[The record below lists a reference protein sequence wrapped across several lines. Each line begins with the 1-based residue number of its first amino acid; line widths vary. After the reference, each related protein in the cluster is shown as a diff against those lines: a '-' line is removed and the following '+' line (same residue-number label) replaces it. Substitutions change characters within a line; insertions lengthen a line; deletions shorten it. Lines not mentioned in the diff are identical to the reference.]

1 MGEGEPCNNGAMP
14 ELTNPRRRFL
24 VGGLALIVSTA
35 SAQPMTALR
44 RVGVFMPAPRG
55 QDEALTEPFYDEM
68 RKLGW
73 NEGSTISYD
82 RVFGDD
88 RMETMPARAA
98 ELVARRPEII
108 VGIGPTASSAV
119 KQATSTIPIVFA
131 VVVDPVA
138 AGLVASMARPGG
150 NVTGVV
156 QSLAES
162 LAPKRVELLRE
173 IVPGLKR
180 LGVLGNTLDPGSV
193 ADQAALA
200 PVAGVI
206 GFSMVVA
213 DATNPT
219 QFDASVKSLIEQRVQ
234 AIIVANGI
242 AVSRRAQMIEL
253 ANNARIPVVGF
264 NAPMA
269 DAGALF
275 SFGPSITDQIRRSAH
290 LVDKVLRGA
299 KPADVPVEA
308 ATLLE
313 LVVNQKSARALG
325 ITIPRS
331 LLLQAD
337 RIIE

>member
-1 MGEGEPCNNGAMP
+1 MP
-14 ELTNPRRRFL
+14 ELTNRRRLFL
-24 VGGLALIVSTA
+24 LGAGLMLMKSTA
-35 SAQPMTALR
+35 FAQSTTALR
-44 RVGVFMPAPRG
+44 SVGVFLPSRRG
-55 QDEALTEPFYDEM
+55 QDEALTAPFYDEM

-73 NEGSTISYD
+73 IEGRTIAYD

-88 RMETMPARAA
+88 RMETMPAAAA

-108 VGIGPTASSAV
+108 VGVGPPASSAV
-119 KQATSTIPIVFA
+119 KQATTTIPIVFA

-138 AGLVASMARPGG
+138 AGLVGSMARPGG
-150 NVTGVV
+150 NVTGVT
-156 QSLAES
+156 QSMVES
-162 LAPKRVELLRE
+162 LAPKRVQLLRE
-173 IVPGLKR
+173 IVPSLR
-180 LGVLGNTLDPGSV
+180 RVGVLGNTLDPGSL

-200 PVAGVI
+200 PVAGAL
-206 GFSMVVA
+206 GFSVVVA

-253 ANNARIPVVGF
+253 TNDARIPVVGF
-264 NAPMA
+264 NGPMA

-290 LVDKVLRGA
+290 LVDKLLRGA

-308 ATLLE
+308 ASSLE
-313 LVVNQKSARALG
+313 LVVNLKSAGVLG

-331 LLLQAD
+331 LMLQAD
-337 RIIE
+337 RIIK

>member
-1 MGEGEPCNNGAMP
+1 
-14 ELTNPRRRFL
+14 
-24 VGGLALIVSTA
+24 
-35 SAQPMTALR
+35 
-44 RVGVFMPAPRG
+44 
-55 QDEALTEPFYDEM
+55 
-68 RKLGW
+68 
-73 NEGSTISYD
+73 
-82 RVFGDD
+82 
-88 RMETMPARAA
+88 
-98 ELVARRPEII
+98 
-108 VGIGPTASSAV
+108 
-119 KQATSTIPIVFA
+119 
-131 VVVDPVA
+131 
-138 AGLVASMARPGG
+138 
-150 NVTGVV
+150 
-156 QSLAES
+156 
-162 LAPKRVELLRE
+162 
-173 IVPGLKR
+173 
-180 LGVLGNTLDPGSV
+180 
-193 ADQAALA
+193 
-200 PVAGVI
+200 
-206 GFSMVVA
+206 
-213 DATNPT
+213 
-219 QFDASVKSLIEQRVQ
+219 VKSVIEQRVQ

-253 ANNARIPVVGF
+253 ANSARIPVVGF

>member
-1 MGEGEPCNNGAMP
+1 
-14 ELTNPRRRFL
+14 
-24 VGGLALIVSTA
+24 
-35 SAQPMTALR
+35 
-44 RVGVFMPAPRG
+44 
-55 QDEALTEPFYDEM
+55 
-68 RKLGW
+68 
-73 NEGSTISYD
+73 
-82 RVFGDD
+82 
-88 RMETMPARAA
+88 METMPARAA
-98 ELVARRPEII
+98 ELVVRRPEII
-108 VGIGPTASSAV
+108 VGVGPTASSAV

-150 NVTGVV
+150 NVTGVA

-162 LAPKRVELLRE
+162 LAPKRVQLLRE

-180 LGVLGNTLDPGSV
+180 LSVLGNTLDPGSV

-200 PVAGVI
+200 PVAGVL
-206 GFSMVVA
+206 GFSLVVA

-253 ANNARIPVVGF
+253 ANSSHPVVGF

-290 LVDKVLRGA
+290 LVDKLLRGA

-308 ATLLE
+308 ASLLE

-325 ITIPRS
+325 ITIPQS

-337 RIIE
+337 RVIE

>member
-138 AGLVASMARPGG
+138 AGLVASLARPGG
-150 NVTGVV
+150 NVTGL
-156 QSLAES
+156 S
-162 LAPKRVELLRE
+162 
-173 IVPGLKR
+173 
-180 LGVLGNTLDPGSV
+180 
-193 ADQAALA
+193 
-200 PVAGVI
+200 
-206 GFSMVVA
+206 
-213 DATNPT
+213 
-219 QFDASVKSLIEQRVQ
+219 
-234 AIIVANGI
+234 
-242 AVSRRAQMIEL
+242 
-253 ANNARIPVVGF
+253 
-264 NAPMA
+264 
-269 DAGALF
+269 
-275 SFGPSITDQIRRSAH
+275 
-290 LVDKVLRGA
+290 
-299 KPADVPVEA
+299 
-308 ATLLE
+308 
-313 LVVNQKSARALG
+313 
-325 ITIPRS
+325 
-331 LLLQAD
+331 
-337 RIIE
+337 